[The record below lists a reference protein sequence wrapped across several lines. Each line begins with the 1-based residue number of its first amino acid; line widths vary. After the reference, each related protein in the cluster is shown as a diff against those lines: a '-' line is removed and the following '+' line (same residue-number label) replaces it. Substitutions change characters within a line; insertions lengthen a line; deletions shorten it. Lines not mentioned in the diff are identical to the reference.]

1 MSYDIGSGSTGAL
14 GPSASDMKVDCDAW
28 SEFNLRWPSVHRRHG
43 DPYPLPRH
51 GKPSAAE
58 PLTRRLDGAV
68 GALNSLASAFFDKT
82 FDPELPLTKVQT
94 WMMGDLKRRIANYG
108 DRPQGLDEEQAL
120 RDLGCGANLYMQ
132 EASHADLNANEIK
145 IFSRQLEPISAVEL
159 APPDL
164 RACLED
170 FRSTVERPV
179 QELEALRT
187 DRELVEPYWDPSLK
201 NDRDARFGLYVRLQQ
216 SGLLTVRRR
225 QKARMG
231 LFAVK
236 KKGNKVGNTQR
247 LIVDC
252 RQANSLQR
260 RPPTS
265 RLSTPASLASLDF
278 NSEVLEDNGFET
290 DNIAPE
296 IETGDV
302 GDCFYNFCL
311 PAACSW
317 FSTGDI
323 TTREELRTW
332 GIDFNQIY
340 DEALGQETP
349 LLEGEPVYLC
359 FAGVPMGWSWALHI
373 AQEIVSYQCQ
383 LAVGGTSCEMVRDK
397 HLAPPIAP
405 LKAPMGVCV
414 DNVHTFGGQ
423 RGDTTQRM
431 DRIAAHFKKLN
442 IPFEVD
448 YVAGHATLDTLGLTF
463 DLSDGVRVRGRSDRV
478 WRLWA
483 ASRAILRRRRV
494 SGATLRKWLGHV
506 NYHFLLCRPMLSV
519 LSATYKF
526 CIAHLHHRFPMWP
539 SVRKEIKLVMNLLFV
554 VEKHLSVK
562 VNPEVHVGDSSDKGY
577 GLMYCKTDVRRI
589 REELKYQERW
599 RFLASNEPSSV
610 HFNNGAPDDSEGA
623 EDDSFFAGT
632 TASAGLGLDTGF
644 GKQLVATL
652 SDKQQQRKIC
662 RRKHCLFGK
671 PSDGDT
677 TFIAVPGIPEV
688 SPVWGDPTL
697 WTLITAKAW
706 ERVEEHINIKEARV
720 ALMALRRLC
729 RSMDNMDT
737 MALTLTDSMVTAMAL
752 ERGRSSSSGINN
764 VCRRAA
770 AYQIGCNIQF
780 RLRHVRT
787 DMNVADA
794 PSRQFGEDLPRV
806 LRRVVPE
813 DSLGVSIHAD
823 SMEQCRQP
831 ASSSRPGRR
840 EGTGENQ
847 QFFLELFSGCGNLT
861 KAVKEVGLLTMPPF
875 DILNGDIYNLLNPG
889 IQDFIMGLLISGNI
903 WWVHLGTPC
912 TVWSRARRNIRNFKR
927 ARQKERQ
934 GIAFALFSCRVIRE
948 CLKRNIAFTLENP
961 KTSRL
966 WQFSPLAEL
975 MKDRRVGMLEWDMCQ
990 YGESYKKSTCLMTNE
1005 LGFQS
1010 LARRC
1015 QGGHKHVHLQGT
1027 TRVKIDG
1034 VWKSKNRTSLAGAY
1048 PMKLCRQWARI
1059 AEELGPPRSR
1069 GRVGWRLKN
1078 DFIAAISEANSGV
1091 DKSSP
1096 PTSKTATGQD
1106 GNSEEGV
1113 NFETTQEAIDF
1124 LRNNPVI
1131 FGHFTKQQIVRELG
1145 KLQAGQ
1151 CKEG

>member
-1 MSYDIGSGSTGAL
+1 MSYDNGGRTTGAL
-14 GPSASDMKVDCDAW
+14 GPSAPDGKVDYDAW
-28 SEFNLRWPSVHRRHG
+28 SEFTLRKPSVHRRHG

-51 GKPSAAE
+51 GKPSAAD
-58 PLTRRLDGAV
+58 PLTRRLDGAIS
-68 GALNSLASAFFDKT
+68 ALNSLASAVFDKT
-82 FDPELPLTKVQT
+82 FYPELPLTKVQN

-108 DRPQGLDEEQAL
+108 DRPEELDEEQAL
-120 RDLGCGANLYMQ
+120 RDLGCGANLYVQ
-132 EASHADLNANEIK
+132 EASHADLKADEIK
-145 IFSRQLEPISAVEL
+145 IFSRKLEPISAVEL

-164 RACLED
+164 QACLED

-179 QELEALRT
+179 QELEALRA
-187 DRELVEPYWDPSLK
+187 DRELVEPYWDPSLR
-201 NDRDARFGLYVRLQQ
+201 NDRDARLRLYVRLHQ
-216 SGLLTVRRR
+216 SGLLTLRRR

-236 KKGNKVGNTQR
+236 KKGNRAGNTQR

-252 RQANSLQR
+252 RQANALQR

-265 RLSTPASLASLDF
+265 KLSTPASLASLDF
-278 NSEVLEDNGFET
+278 NSEVLENNGFET
-290 DNIAPE
+290 DHISPE

-311 PAACSW
+311 PVACSW
-317 FSTGDI
+317 FSTGDV
-323 TTREELRTW
+323 TDRSELRQW
-332 GIDFNQIY
+332 GIEIGEIY
-340 DEALGQETP
+340 DETLDQETP
-349 LLEGEPVYLC
+349 LLEGEPVYIC

-383 LAVGGTSCEMVRDK
+383 LAVGGASNEMVRDK
-397 HLAPPIAP
+397 HLAPSIMPAR
-405 LKAPMGVCV
+405 APMGVYV

-423 RGDTTQRM
+423 SGDAVQRM
-431 DRIAAHFKKLN
+431 DKIASHFEKLN

-448 YVAGHATLDTLGLTF
+448 HVAGQATLDTLGLTF
-463 DLSDGVRVRGRSDRV
+463 DLENGVRVRGRSDRV

-526 CIAHLHHRFPMWP
+526 CMAHLHHRFPMWP
-539 SVRKEIKLVMNLLFV
+539 SVRKEIKLVMNLLFL
-554 VEKHLSVK
+554 VERHLSVP

-577 GLMYCKTDVRRI
+577 GLMYCRAEVGKI
-589 REELKYQERW
+589 REELKYREKW
-599 RFLASNEPSSV
+599 RFLTSNEPPLV
-610 HFNNGAPDDSEGA
+610 HFNNGAPDGGEGT
-623 EDDSFFAGT
+623 EDDSTFAGT
-632 TASAGLGLDTGF
+632 SASAGVGLDTQF
-644 GKQLVATL
+644 GKQLVSTL
-652 SDKQQQRKIC
+652 TDRQQQLATSRKK
-662 RRKHCLFGK
+662 RRLFGK
-671 PSDGDT
+671 PSDLDASY
-677 TFIAVPGIPEV
+677 IEVPGIPEV
-688 SPVWGDPTL
+688 STKWGDPTL
-697 WTLITAKAW
+697 WTLVTAKAW
-706 ERVEEHINIKEARV
+706 DRVEEHINIKEARV

-729 RSMDNMDT
+729 RTMDNMDT

-752 ERGRSSSSGINN
+752 ERGRSSSAGINN

-770 AYQIGCNIQF
+770 AYQVGCNIQF
-780 RLRHVRT
+780 RMRHVRT

-806 LRRVVPE
+806 LRRRAPE

-840 EGTGENQ
+840 EGTVENQ

-861 KAVKEVGLLTMPPF
+861 QAVKEAGMLTMPPF
-875 DILNGDIYNLLNPG
+875 DILNGDIYNLLDPG
-889 IQDFIMGLLISGNI
+889 VQDFIMGLLISGNV

-912 TVWSRARRNIRNFKR
+912 TVWSRARHNIKNLKR

-934 GIAFALFSCRVIRE
+934 GVAFALFTCRVIRE

-961 KTSRL
+961 KSSRL

-975 MKDRRVGMLEWDMCQ
+975 MKDRRVGLLEWDMCQ
-990 YGESYKKSTCLMTNE
+990 FGENYKKSTCMLTNE
-1005 LGFQS
+1005 LGFQG
-1010 LARRC
+1010 LAVRC
-1015 QGGHKHVHLQGT
+1015 QGGHKHEHLQGT
-1027 TRVKIDG
+1027 VRVKIDG
-1034 VWKSKNRTSLAGAY
+1034 VWKVKNRTSVAGAY

-1059 AEELGPPRSR
+1059 AEEMGPPRSR
-1069 GRVGWRLKN
+1069 GKVGWRLKN
-1078 DFIAAISEANSGV
+1078 DFIAAISEAGGGADRSHPAAS
-1091 DKSSP
+1091 KSD
-1096 PTSKTATGQD
+1096 TAQD

-1113 NFETTQEAIDF
+1113 NFETVQEAIDF

-1131 FGHFTKQQIVRELG
+1131 FGHFTKQQIARELRR
-1145 KLQAGQ
+1145 LQSRQ
-1151 CKEG
+1151 SKET